1 MSVKQNTLK
10 GEFSLK
16 GKGLHT
22 GKEVC
27 ATFKPAA
34 ENTGYKIVRVDLEEK
49 TEIPALAKYIELVD
63 RASCLQKDGA
73 KVLSLIHISIVARS
87 IQALAPISTLSSIT
101 TLPICG
107 TLL

>member
-27 ATFKPAA
+27 ATFKPSG
-34 ENTGYKIVRVDLEEK
+34 ENTGYRIVRTDLDSCP
-49 TEIPALAKYIELVD
+49 EIPALAKYVEFVD
-63 RASCLQKDGA
+63 RASCLQKDGVKTSCLLFA
-73 KVLSLIHISIVARS
+73 FKTHG
-87 IQALAPISTLSSIT
+87 ALWKS
-101 TLPICG
+101 
-107 TLL
+107 

>member
-34 ENTGYKIVRVDLEEK
+34 EK

-63 RASCLQKDGA
+63 RASCLQKTEP
-73 KVLSLIHISIVARS
+73 KYIL
-87 IQALAPISTLSSIT
+87 
-101 TLPICG
+101 
-107 TLL
+107 

>member
-49 TEIPALAKYIELVD
+49 TEIPALAK
-63 RASCLQKDGA
+63 
-73 KVLSLIHISIVARS
+73 
-87 IQALAPISTLSSIT
+87 
-101 TLPICG
+101 
-107 TLL
+107 

>member
-34 ENTGYKIVRVDLEEK
+34 ENTGYKIVRVDL
-49 TEIPALAKYIELVD
+49 D
-63 RASCLQKDGA
+63 
-73 KVLSLIHISIVARS
+73 ARPPRS
-87 IQALAPISTLSSIT
+87 MR
-101 TLPICG
+101 G
-107 TLL
+107 TAVPSGPWAAA

>member
-63 RASCLQKDGA
+63 RASCLQKDGRR
-73 KVLSLIHISIVARS
+73 ISDFGWECP
-87 IQALAPISTLSSIT
+87 LL
-101 TLPICG
+101 CG
-107 TLL
+107 RDSKSWD